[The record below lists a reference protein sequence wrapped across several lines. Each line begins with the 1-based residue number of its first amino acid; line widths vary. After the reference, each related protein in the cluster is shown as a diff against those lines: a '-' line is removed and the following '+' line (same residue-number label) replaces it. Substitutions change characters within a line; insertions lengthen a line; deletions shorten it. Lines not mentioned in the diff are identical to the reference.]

1 MFNVGDLVE
10 IGTIKNEKIVF
21 DKSNV
26 YEIINLPSLSN
37 CGNYLLFDKSSAFER
52 DGETWGNSIYVS
64 PSLIRTYTKSATHY
78 DQLKLF

>member
-10 IGTIKNEKIVF
+10 IGTIKNEKIV
-21 DKSNV
+21 
-26 YEIINLPSLSN
+26 
-37 CGNYLLFDKSSAFER
+37 FDKSSAFER